1 MSKTQLALITGA
13 SRGIGMAT
21 AAYLARAGF
30 EIIGTATGP
39 TGIQAIED
47 ALAATGRLRAALQ
60 LDVSNADSIA
70 RFFADLAQAELNPTV
85 LVNNAGVTRD
95 NLLLRMK
102 DDEWETV
109 ISANLNAIFRLTRG
123 CLKTMVKARYGR
135 IINVTS
141 VVGVS
146 GNAGQSNY
154 AAAKAGVIG
163 FTKSLAQEVASR
175 GITVNAVAP
184 GFIDTDMTGK
194 LTDQQKEGALAQIPT
209 KRMGHPDEIAAA
221 IGFLA
226 SSEAAYITG
235 ETIHVNG
242 GMYMV

>member
-1 MSKTQLALITGA
+1 LSKTQLALITGA

-154 AAAKAGVIG
+154 AA

>member
-102 DDEWETV
+102 DDEWDEV
-109 ISANLNAIFRLTRG
+109 LDVNLTAPFKLAKACQRG
-123 CLKTMVKARYGR
+123 MMKRRFGR
-135 IINVTS
+135 IIN
-141 VVGVS
+141 
-146 GNAGQSNY
+146 
-154 AAAKAGVIG
+154 
-163 FTKSLAQEVASR
+163 
-175 GITVNAVAP
+175 
-184 GFIDTDMTGK
+184 
-194 LTDQQKEGALAQIPT
+194 IP
-209 KRMGHPDEIAAA
+209 A
-221 IGFLA
+221 IKDD
-226 SSEAAYITG
+226 Y
-235 ETIHVNG
+235 
-242 GMYMV
+242 